1 MEFEYLLRIL
11 IAGLCGALIGY
22 ERKSRMKEA
31 GIRTHFVVAVGASLM
46 MVISKYAFQDQTNW
60 DKLVLD
66 PSRIAA
72 QVVSGVG
79 FLGAGMIFMQ
89 KQTVKGLTTAA
100 GIWAT
105 AGTGMAVGAGLYIVG
120 AGVTIIILFAQ
131 ILLHGKITRLVSP
144 KTEQLTLYLNDE
156 KDAITRIKSLFH
168 ENNIFM
174 ISFVAKQSQS
184 SENKSEISIE
194 ALVKLTGSQNID
206 QFLSLIQEESSVRS
220 VEVH

>member
-22 ERKSRMKEA
+22 ERKSRLKEA
-31 GIRTHFVVAVGASLM
+31 GTRTHFVVAVGASLM
-46 MVISKYAFQDQTNW
+46 MVISKYAFQDQSDW

-72 QVVSGVG
+72 QVVTGVG

-105 AGTGMAVGAGLYIVG
+105 AGTGMAVGAGLYVVG
-120 AGVTIIILFAQ
+120 GGVTILILLAQ
-131 ILLHGKITRLVSP
+131 ILLHGKITRFVSP
-144 KTEQLTLYLNDE
+144 KTEQLTLYLKDE
-156 KDAITRIKSLFH
+156 KDAVARIKLLFH
-168 ENNIFM
+168 EKNISI
-174 ISFVAKQSQS
+174 ISFIAKQL
-184 SENKSEISIE
+184 SEEVSEIRIE
-194 ALVKLTGSQNID
+194 VLIKLAGSQNID
-206 QFLSLIQEESSVRS
+206 QFLTLIQEESSVKS
-220 VEVH
+220 VEIH